1 MGDHTQK
8 QWLQKQYCELDRTQK
23 DIAEEQGVSQAAISR
38 WVCEFNLS
46 KRETEYNYEE
56 LTEEYLRDQYHNKQ
70 KSLQQIADQ
79 CDASKK
85 KIRDAFERFGIET
98 RDANDAQRQY
108 YINRANVNYQ
118 DEEWLR
124 EQYCELD
131 RTQQEIAEI
140 AGVGPSTISDWLQK
154 HRITTESNGSAN
166 ILDEI
171 RTVRDR

>member
-8 QWLQKQYCELDRTQK
+8 QWLQKQYCESDRTQK

-46 KRETEYNYEE
+46 DEAEHNHEPLNEDWLRE
-56 LTEEYLRDQYHNKQ
+56 QYVHKQ
-70 KSLQQIADQ
+70 KSLQQIADEN
-79 CDASKK
+79 DFS
-85 KIRDAFERFGIET
+85 RDKVRVAILESDVEMRDQVAAHRLSRSGHIEP
-98 RDANDAQRQY
+98 DH
-108 YINRANVNYQ
+108 Q
-118 DEEWLR
+118 DEEWLQ

-131 RTQQEIAEI
+131 RTQQEIAEV
-140 AGVGPSTISDWLQK
+140 ADVHPTTITTWLQR
-154 HRITTESNGSAN
+154 HGITTESSGSAN

>member
-8 QWLQKQYCELDRTQK
+8 QWLKEQYCELDRTQK

-46 KRETEYNYEE
+46 DEADHNLESLSEEWLRE
-56 LTEEYLRDQYHNKQ
+56 QYVRKQ
-70 KSLQQIADQ
+70 KSLRQIADEN
-79 CDASKK
+79 DFSREKVRNAVIHSDVEL
-85 KIRDAFERFGIET
+85 RDRVAAHRLSLSGQIES
-98 RDANDAQRQY
+98 D
-108 YINRANVNYQ
+108 YQ

-124 EQYCELD
+124 TQYCELD

-140 AGVGPSTISDWLQK
+140 ADVHVTTITTWLQR
-154 HRITTESNGSAN
+154 HGITTESNGSAS